1 MIRLVK
7 QPGSRLSR
15 ARVVGRWWLPDGGG
29 HLLQDKAMAALKE
42 PLRDKAV
49 PSSANW
55 ETALKMI
62 QKHSWLEELS
72 KLQRKQAFKA

>member
-1 MIRLVK
+1 VSQVIQIPAMPPVFR
-7 QPGSRLSR
+7 
-15 ARVVGRWWLPDGGG
+15 
-29 HLLQDKAMAALKE
+29 DKAMAALKE
-42 PLRDKAV
+42 LLRNKAV